1 MKGAGVEKGIG
12 RKIETETEVQIVVVV
27 VMKTGTGILLK
38 GGKNDHMNLAQI
50 QIGREEIDLEE
61 MRGKEKILIQS
72 SELTKI
78 VGSWT

>member
-38 GGKNDHMNLAQI
+38 EGKNDRMNLAQI